1 MTLKERLQQDL
12 QQALRNYDEQRKSA
26 IRLVRAGILN
36 EEKARLHELN
46 DEEVLEVIR
55 REIKQHRES
64 LSEFEKAKRADLIA
78 EEKAQL
84 EVLLGYLPP
93 QMNREEIMLAAQEV
107 IAGMQAK
114 GPEHLGQ
121 VMRVLMPRL
130 REKAD
135 GSMVN
140 QIVRELLSSGGSSQ
154 TGAS

>member
-1 MTLKERLQQDL
+1 
-12 QQALRNYDEQRKSA
+12 
-26 IRLVRAGILN
+26 
-36 EEKARLHELN
+36 
-46 DEEVLEVIR
+46 
-55 REIKQHRES
+55 

-93 QMNREEIMLAAQEV
+93 QMNREEIVLAAQEV

-121 VMRVLMPRL
+121 VMRILMLPRL

-154 TGAS
+154 TGAF